1 MNRIFF
7 LISVLIVVISACT
20 NTEEQVNFEKDAFKT
35 PVSFTETNS
44 AGEIISRDNDDWR
57 VSPLYV
63 NVVEVFRPA
72 YPNPTVVQNVTIE
85 FLVSGIE
92 SVLISNRYIS
102 FSWSSGQTTDDITS
116 VLPGDYVLQVENID
130 QCSSFES
137 FTVEQQLPGETSI
150 CMIDVDTTTGTNL
163 VVWTPLLDD
172 NIESYNI
179 GVFCEIG

>member
-57 VSPLYV
+57 VSPVYI

-92 SVLISNRYIS
+92 SVSGLVCYVLRQDRSLSQVYRNSNNVLPTGLISIQLDPSIFALSGTIS
-102 FSWSSGQTTDDITS
+102 GSQGLHRLLFYDLNDRLITY
-116 VLPGDYVLQVENID
+116 GDVK
-130 QCSSFES
+130 
-137 FTVEQQLPGETSI
+137 
-150 CMIDVDTTTGTNL
+150 
-163 VVWTPLLDD
+163 
-172 NIESYNI
+172 IER
-179 GVFCEIG
+179 